1 MNININTTKNSKLFT
16 PKILIVALMAWSGLM
31 ALHSSCMAQSANNTI
46 GRIVVPFA
54 PGGAREMPAR
64 AVYQEMAQALG
75 EHWIIESHQGAGGAI
90 GTVFVAKSEPD
101 GKTLLMAASSHFVTA
116 ALGAKPHYDPIKD
129 FVPVGNIGTQSYVLL
144 INAKLPFNNVAEFIA
159 YAKKHPGEMNYN
171 SAGIGSSTH
180 LAMAYFC
187 KQAGIDLLHIPYKGT
202 QEAANDV
209 LAGRSQA
216 VIVPTAGVGVY
227 LADSRIKAL
236 AITSKRRSTLR
247 PQIPTIDESGLK
259 DFYFESWFGFLAA
272 SGTPKATVQR
282 LNTALNQAISQE
294 PVRQRLISQ
303 GIEPAHENAD
313 EFEKVFLAD
322 KILMTRL
329 VQDVGLKAE

>member
-1 MNININTTKNSKLFT
+1 MIQKLF
-16 PKILIVALMAWSGLM
+16 LLALWSIVGSLPLTQITR
-31 ALHSSCMAQSANNTI
+31 AQTGGNNI

-90 GTVFVAKSEPD
+90 GTVFVANSDPD

-116 ALGAKPHYDPIKD
+116 ALGAKPHYDPVKD
-129 FVPVGNIGTQSYVLL
+129 FTPVGNIGTQSYVLL
-144 INAKLPFNNVAEFIA
+144 VNSKLPFNSIAEFIA

-227 LADSRIKAL
+227 LADPRIKAL
-236 AITSKRRSTLR
+236 AITSRRRSTLR
-247 PQIPTIDESGLK
+247 PQIPTVDESGLK

-282 LNTALNQAISQE
+282 LNAALNQAIAQE

-303 GIEPAHENAD
+303 GIEPARETAD

-322 KILMTRL
+322 KVLMTRL
-329 VQDVGLKAE
+329 VQEVGLKAE